1 MELQEDYDLI
11 KSLEADIL
19 AISTDDLSGAAFA
32 VDGLGLEF
40 PILYD
45 PEASVVKEYG
55 VFDLLGD
62 RMAAPA
68 IFLLDRTGK
77 VRWQYI
83 GKSINDRPS
92 NREIIIRLRDL
103 AEG

>member
-1 MELQEDYDLI
+1 MELQGDYDLI
-11 KSLEADIL
+11 KDLDADIL

-55 VFDLLGD
+55 VFNLLGD

-68 IFLLDRTGK
+68 TLLLDRTGK
-77 VRWQYI
+77 IQWQYV

-92 NREIIIRLRDL
+92 NQEIIRRLREL
-103 AEG
+103 AER